1 MHRAIAPI
9 VGGTTVLLA
18 AASGAAAG
26 FREQTAWQ
34 FRGPAEL
41 QVLLNQETLRNQLD
55 GRDVSDGG
63 GTAIGLGA
71 APAVAGTT
79 LGNSTSGSASYT
91 VNLNGSGNSVT
102 VDGYLN
108 LDTNQHSEDQSSSVA
123 QEKEAGQ

>member
-1 MHRAIAPI
+1 MHRAIVAI
-9 VGGTTVLLA
+9 LGATVLLA
-18 AASGAAAG
+18 TASGAEAG

-55 GRDVSDGG
+55 GRDVGDGG
-63 GTAIGLGA
+63 GTAIGLGV
-71 APAVAGTT
+71 PGVAGTT
-79 LGNSTSGSASYT
+79 LGNQTSGSASYT

-123 QEKEAGQ
+123 QEKGAAR